1 MLTMDVIKYSQEDGL
16 TYTSSFGDYSEK
28 KGFQLNEKGRE
39 YLRDYPD
46 KFLKMLFTDNTVWQV
61 KPDPPKKMTIQEIRD
76 ALGYDFEIVDYDEK
90 KEQKE
95 NKEYK
100 TLGELINEV
109 LGFGDDDGSK
119 SKN

>member
-16 TYTSSFGDYSEK
+16 TYTSSFGDYSEE
-28 KGFQLNEKGRE
+28 KGFQLNEKGKE

-61 KPDPPKKMTIQEIRD
+61 KPDPPKKVTMSDIRN
-76 ALGYDFEIVDYDEK
+76 ALGYDFEIVDYDK
-90 KEQKE
+90 QKE
-95 NKEYK
+95 KKEYK
-100 TLGELINEV
+100 TFEELINEI
-109 LGFGDDDGSK
+109 LGFGDDNGSK